1 MVSVMSREIDT
12 MFSEIHKD
20 YDRMN
25 TIMSMGFDRRWRDEA
40 AKESMINR
48 EGFRLLDVACG
59 TGELAI
65 RIEEIGR
72 HLGKSID
79 IIGMDFNRDML
90 RIANGKLADGISGVS
105 FERGDAIRMRYRSS
119 SFDVVTSGFALR
131 DFDSTER
138 FAKESYRVLR
148 RGGKIVLLDMS
159 KPNSAVS
166 DLFFKAYFGIMRLE
180 GLFVNNDAYN
190 FLVNSIKSFDIE
202 RFRGELEDA
211 GFRRVRVRRLTFGVA
226 FLITGYK

>member
-1 MVSVMSREIDT
+1 
-12 MFSEIHKD
+12 
-20 YDRMN
+20 
-25 TIMSMGFDRRWRDEA
+25 
-40 AKESMINR
+40 
-48 EGFRLLDVACG
+48 
-59 TGELAI
+59 
-65 RIEEIGR
+65 
-72 HLGKSID
+72 
-79 IIGMDFNRDML
+79 
-90 RIANGKLADGISGVS
+90 
-105 FERGDAIRMRYRSS
+105 MRYRSS